1 MEKMLS
7 IRELARYLG
16 FSEITIYR
24 KAANGELPG
33 MKIGRSWRF
42 PREAVDEWVREK
54 VRERNGKKAAP
65 R

>member
-1 MEKMLS
+1 MEKMLN

-54 VRERNGKKAAP
+54 IKAGNGRKTAT
-65 R
+65 